1 MIHSWFMEKTAV
13 SNNMPN
19 SGGHIDELAPLRR
32 DMLKFARLQL
42 RDDASAEDAVQEA
55 LAAAL
60 SNQKAFG
67 NRAQLKT
74 WVFAILKNKIIDII
88 RARVRS
94 PGTAIAVDEIP
105 EDAYDDLFNEKGYWQ
120 EDARP
125 SSWGDPESSFSSRQF
140 WQVFEICLTR
150 LPENTARVFMMREM
164 LGFETEEICKEL
176 AISPTNCWV
185 VLHRARMGLRL
196 CIDERWFNSENR
208 DA

>member
-1 MIHSWFMEKTAV
+1 MEKELTA
-13 SNNMPN
+13 SSSTN
-19 SGGHIDELAPLRR
+19 SLVDELAPLRR

-88 RARVRS
+88 RERARS

-120 EDARP
+120 DDTRP
-125 SSWGDPESSFSSRQF
+125 SSWGDPESSFSSQQF

-196 CIDERWFNSENR
+196 CLEERWFNMENR
-208 DA
+208 DAEL

>member
-1 MIHSWFMEKTAV
+1 ML
-13 SNNMPN
+13 N
-19 SGGHIDELAPLRR
+19 SDSPVDELASLRS

-42 RDDASAEDAVQEA
+42 RDSASAEDTVQEA
-55 LAAAL
+55 LAGVL
-60 SNQKAFG
+60 SGKKQFN
-67 NRAQLKT
+67 NRAQFKT

-88 RARVRS
+88 RERTRS
-94 PGTAIAVDEIP
+94 PGTAMAVDEIS
-105 EDAYDDLFNEKGYWQ
+105 ENAYDGLFNEKDFWQ
-120 EDARP
+120 ADARP
-125 SSWGDPESSFSSRQF
+125 SSWGDPESSFSSRQL

-164 LGFETEEICKEL
+164 LGFETEKICKEL

-196 CIDERWFNSENR
+196 CLDERWFNSENR

>member
-1 MIHSWFMEKTAV
+1 MS
-13 SNNMPN
+13 N
-19 SGGHIDELAPLRR
+19 SGSHIDELVSLRR

-60 SNQKAFG
+60 SGQKQF
-67 NRAQLKT
+67 NSRAQLKT

-88 RARVRS
+88 RERIRS
-94 PGTAIAVDEIP
+94 PGIAVTVEEIP
-105 EDAYDDLFNEKGYWQ
+105 EDAYDDLFNEGGFWQ
-120 EDARP
+120 ENTRP
-125 SSWGDPESSFSSRQF
+125 SSWGDPESSFSSQQF

-196 CIDERWFNSENR
+196 CLDERWFNSENR